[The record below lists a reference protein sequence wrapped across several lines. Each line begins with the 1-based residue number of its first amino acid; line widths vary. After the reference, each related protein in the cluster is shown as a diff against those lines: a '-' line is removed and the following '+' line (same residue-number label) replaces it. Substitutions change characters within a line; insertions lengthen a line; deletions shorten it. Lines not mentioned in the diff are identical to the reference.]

1 MARPYDDDLRRKFL
15 AAYDRG
21 EGSIGELA
29 QQFGVS
35 EGWGWKVSAA
45 RNRTGQMERVI
56 GRRGR
61 PPRVTAEI
69 LRQLVEWVKA
79 RPHHTLEEL
88 RGKLLDEAGFQLSM
102 GRLWQLLKKLGLQ
115 LKKSH
120 SMPSSGTAKPT
131 SSAAGSSL
139 KASVRS
145 RRRT

>member
-61 PPRVTAEI
+61 PARVTAEV
-69 LRQLVEWVKA
+69 LRQLDEWVKA
-79 RPHHTLEEL
+79 RPDHTLEEL
-88 RGKLLDEAGFQLSM
+88 RGRLLDEAGFKLSI
-102 GRLWQLLKKLGLQ
+102 GRLWQLLKKLGLR
-115 LKKSH
+115 LKKSN
-120 SMPSSGTAKPT
+120 SMPSSGTRKPT
-131 SSAAGSSL
+131 RSGAGSSW

-145 RRRT
+145 RRRA

>member
-61 PPRVTAEI
+61 PPRVTAEV
-69 LRQLVEWVKA
+69 LRQLDEWVKA
-79 RPHHTLEEL
+79 RPDHTLEEL
-88 RGKLLDEAGFQLSM
+88 RGKLLDEAGFKLSI
-102 GRLWQLLKKLGLQ
+102 GRLWQLLKKLGLR

-120 SMPSSGTAKPT
+120 SMPSSGTRKPT
-131 SSAAGSSL
+131 RSAAGSSL

-145 RRRT
+145 RRRA